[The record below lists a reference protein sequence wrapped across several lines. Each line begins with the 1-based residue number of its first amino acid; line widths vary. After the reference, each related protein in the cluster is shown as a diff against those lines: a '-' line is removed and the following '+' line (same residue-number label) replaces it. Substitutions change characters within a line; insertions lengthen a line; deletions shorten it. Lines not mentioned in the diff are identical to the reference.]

1 MQVDDVKPKNDDA
14 SEILS
19 AAGIDMEADDPSIPC
34 LTLRMW
40 VIGISFTLLGCGLN
54 TLYTLRFPSISLT
67 QSAVQFLAFPI
78 GKTWEK
84 VVPDST
90 LSIFGCKLRTNPG
103 RFNQKV

>member
-1 MQVDDVKPKNDDA
+1 MD
-14 SEILS
+14 
-19 AAGIDMEADDPSIPC
+19 ADDPTAPC

-67 QSAVQFLAFPI
+67 QSAVQFLAFPL

-84 VVPDST
+84 VIPDWT
-90 LSIFGCKLRTNPG
+90 VSILGWKMSLNPG
-103 RFNQKV
+103 PFNQKVRRRPNTYQEQS

>member
-1 MQVDDVKPKNDDA
+1 MD
-14 SEILS
+14 
-19 AAGIDMEADDPSIPC
+19 ADDHSVPC

-40 VIGISFTLLGCGLN
+40 VIGIGFTLVGCGLN

-84 VVPDST
+84 VVPDWT
-90 LSIFGCKLRTNPG
+90 LSIFGWQLKTNPG
-103 RFNQKV
+103 PFNPKVQWLHTLPELF